1 MTIRGTGLPS
11 ELMQRVSTL
20 KRELWSCSSFMN
32 FMTSACLEV
41 AVKLLDSAT
50 VKGFFCVEEKDR
62 VEDRRKRVEER
73 RKRKRGRYIIVCFF
87 CFFIKFSFL
96 EKFGRV
102 D

>member
-1 MTIRGTGLPS
+1 
-11 ELMQRVSTL
+11 
-20 KRELWSCSSFMN
+20 
-32 FMTSACLEV
+32 MTSACLEV
-41 AVKLLDSAT
+41 ALKLLDSAT

-73 RKRKRGRYIIVCFF
+73 RKRKRGRYMIMCFF
-87 CFFIKFSFL
+87 CFFITFSFL